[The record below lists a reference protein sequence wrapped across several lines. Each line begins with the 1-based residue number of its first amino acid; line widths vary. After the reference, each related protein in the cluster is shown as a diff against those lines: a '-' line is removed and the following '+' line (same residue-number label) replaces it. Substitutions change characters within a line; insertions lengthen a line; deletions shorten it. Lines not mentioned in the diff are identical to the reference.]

1 MKDLKEKNNQI
12 KELKL
17 ILKQSPRQTLI
28 QIENI
33 LNDVQD
39 KKSFIFLLDAHETEK
54 EITREL
60 LEDLIEKSTELN
72 DEIIEAL
79 EKKYSGTI
87 SGFINQVFAPANF
100 RSLVI
105 GAIVIGLIISIA
117 TNDDIS
123 LKILN
128 IIDAEQH
135 IFKQGN

>member
-1 MKDLKEKNNQI
+1 LKDLKEKNNQI

-72 DEIIEAL
+72 DEIIEVL

-87 SGFINQVFAPANF
+87 SGFINQVFAPENF
-100 RSLVI
+100 KSLVI
-105 GAIVIGLIISIA
+105 GAIVIGLLISIA

-128 IIDAEQH
+128 TIDAEQH
-135 IFKQGN
+135 IFKQGK

>member
-72 DEIIEAL
+72 DEIIEVL

-87 SGFINQVFAPANF
+87 ASFINQVFTPDNF
-100 RSLVI
+100 KSLVI
-105 GAIVIGLIISIA
+105 GAIVLGILISIA
-117 TNDDIS
+117 TNDDVS
-123 LKILN
+123 LKVLN
-128 IIDAEQH
+128 TIDAEQH
-135 IFKQGN
+135 IFKQGK

>member
-17 ILKQSPRQTLI
+17 ILKQTPRQTLI

-33 LNDVQD
+33 LSDVQD

-60 LEDLIEKSTELN
+60 LEELIEKSTELN

-79 EKKYSGTI
+79 EKKYSGSI
-87 SGFINQVFAPANF
+87 GSFINQVFSPENF
-100 RSLVI
+100 KSLVI
-105 GAIVIGLIISIA
+105 ASIVLGILLSIA
-117 TNDDIS
+117 TNEDIS
-123 LKILN
+123 LKVLN
-128 IIDAEQH
+128 AIDSQQH
-135 IFKQGN
+135 IIKQGK

>member
-1 MKDLKEKNNQI
+1 MQDLKEKNNQI

-33 LNDVQD
+33 LSDVQD

-87 SGFINQVFAPANF
+87 SGFINQVFAPENF
-100 RSLVI
+100 KSLVI

>member
-1 MKDLKEKNNQI
+1 MQDLKEKNNQI

-33 LNDVQD
+33 LSDVQD
-39 KKSFIFLLDAHETEK
+39 KKSFIFLLDAQETEK

-72 DEIIEAL
+72 DEIIELL
-79 EKKYSGTI
+79 EKKYSGNI

-128 IIDAEQH
+128 TIDAEQH
-135 IFKQGN
+135 IFKQGK

>member
-1 MKDLKEKNNQI
+1 LKDLKEKNNQI

-39 KKSFIFLLDAHETEK
+39 KKSFIFLLDAQETEK

-79 EKKYSGTI
+79 EKKYSGNI

>member
-1 MKDLKEKNNQI
+1 MQDLKEKNNQI

-33 LNDVQD
+33 LSDVQD
-39 KKSFIFLLDAHETEK
+39 KKSFIFLLDAQETEK

-87 SGFINQVFAPANF
+87 SGFINQVFAPENF
-100 RSLVI
+100 KSLVI

>member
-1 MKDLKEKNNQI
+1 MQDLKEKNNQI

-33 LNDVQD
+33 LSDVQD
-39 KKSFIFLLDAHETEK
+39 KKSFIFLLDAQETEK

-79 EKKYSGTI
+79 EKKYSGNI